1 MLKNATAAA
10 FFTFSLTM
18 AWGQQAEIKTAD
30 CAKLASLTLPGTK
43 VVSSEVVAAGAFTPP
58 GAAQPSANGKA
69 LFAWTPAFC
78 RVVLMDKPSADSA
91 IPIEV
96 WMPAKGWNGRF
107 RGQGNGGFAGSTDYT
122 GLALAVTKGYASAA
136 TDTGHEGSVGDAS
149 WALGH
154 PEKVIDF
161 GYRAIHE
168 MTVKAKA
175 VVEAYYTA
183 PATHTY
189 FASCS
194 DGGREALM
202 EAQRFPE
209 DYDGIIAGAPANNWT
224 RLMAT
229 ALYNTQALTLD
240 PQDYIPSSKLPAIAA
255 AVLAECDAA
264 DGVKDG
270 VINDPRSCH
279 FKPAT
284 MICKGAETDQCLTAK
299 QAHTLEV
306 LYAGSHDASGKKIF
320 PGYLP
325 GSEDGPGGWSLWI
338 TGPVPMG
345 SAISGLAKGYFA
357 DMVYERAD
365 WDLKTASIEDAL
377 KAAVAKTGP
386 ALDATDPNLKPF
398 VSRGGKLIL
407 YHGWNDPAISAL
419 NTIEYY
425 EAVRA
430 ATGEKL
436 ADSSVRLYLVP
447 GMQHCAGGPGATNF
461 GQFWLPPGNSPDDAE
476 HDVNL
481 AMEAWVEKGAA
492 PQQLI
497 TGKYADQANHF
508 QLLMT
513 RPLCAYPKGSH
524 YKGTGD
530 TNDAAN
536 FTCVGAGK

>member
-1 MLKNATAAA
+1 
-10 FFTFSLTM
+10 
-18 AWGQQAEIKTAD
+18 
-30 CAKLASLTLPGTK
+30 
-43 VVSSEVVAAGAFTPP
+43 
-58 GAAQPSANGKA
+58 
-69 LFAWTPAFC
+69 
-78 RVVLMDKPSADSA
+78 
-91 IPIEV
+91 
-96 WMPAKGWNGRF
+96 
-107 RGQGNGGFAGSTDYT
+107 
-122 GLALAVTKGYASAA
+122 
-136 TDTGHEGSVGDAS
+136 
-149 WALGH
+149 
-154 PEKVIDF
+154 
-161 GYRAIHE
+161 
-168 MTVKAKA
+168 
-175 VVEAYYTA
+175 
-183 PATHTY
+183 
-189 FASCS
+189 
-194 DGGREALM
+194 
-202 EAQRFPE
+202 
-209 DYDGIIAGAPANNWT
+209 
-224 RLMAT
+224 
-229 ALYNTQALTLD
+229 
-240 PQDYIPSSKLPAIAA
+240 
-255 AVLAECDAA
+255 
-264 DGVKDG
+264 
-270 VINDPRSCH
+270 
-279 FKPAT
+279 
-284 MICKGAETDQCLTAK
+284 
-299 QAHTLEV
+299 
-306 LYAGSHDASGKKIF
+306 
-320 PGYLP
+320 
-325 GSEDGPGGWSLWI
+325 
-338 TGPVPMG
+338 
-345 SAISGLAKGYFA
+345 
-357 DMVYERAD
+357 MVYERAD

>member
-1 MLKNATAAA
+1 MLKYAAVAA
-10 FFTFSLTM
+10 FLTFSLTM
-18 AWGQQAEIKTAD
+18 TWGQQAEDKTAD
-30 CAKLASLTLPGTK
+30 CAKLASLSLPWTT
-43 VVSSEVVAAGAFTPP
+43 VVSSEVVTAGAFTPP
-58 GAAQPSANGKA
+58 GPEQPSANEKRLYGG
-69 LFAWTPAFC
+69 TPAFC

-107 RGQGNGGFAGSTDYT
+107 RGVGNGGFAGSIGYS
-122 GLALAVTKGYASAA
+122 GLALAVVEGYASAA
-136 TDTGHEGSVGDAS
+136 TDTGHAGSAGDAK

-154 PEKVIDF
+154 PEKVIDY

-175 VVEAYYTA
+175 VMEAYYAA
-183 PATHTY
+183 PARHTY
-189 FASCS
+189 FSACS

-209 DYDGIIAGAPANNWT
+209 DYDGIVAGAPANNWT
-224 RLMAT
+224 HMMAT
-229 ALYNTQALTLD
+229 TLHYTQAMTLD
-240 PQDYIPSSKLPAIAA
+240 PENYIPSSKVPAIQA

-264 DGVKDG
+264 DGAKDG

-284 MICKGAETDQCLTAK
+284 MVCKGAETDQCLTAK

-306 LYAGSHDASGKKIF
+306 LYAGGHDASGKEIF

-325 GSEDGPGGWSLWI
+325 GAEDGPGGWSLWI
-338 TGPVPMG
+338 TGHVPMG
-345 SAISGLAKGYFA
+345 SAISALTRGYFA
-357 DMVYERAD
+357 DMVYERPE
-365 WDLKTASIEDAL
+365 WDYKTASIEDAME
-377 KAAVAKTGP
+377 AASAKTGH

-398 VSRGGKLIL
+398 LSHGGKLIV

-425 EAVRA
+425 EAMRA

-436 ADSSVRLYLVP
+436 ADSSVRLYMVP
-447 GMQHCAGGPGATNF
+447 GMQHCTGGPGATNF
-461 GQFWLPPGNSPDDAE
+461 GQFWLPPGSSPDDAE

-481 AMEAWVEKGAA
+481 AMEAWVEKGAV
-492 PQQLI
+492 PQDLI
-497 TGKYADQANHF
+497 TGKYAEQAGHF
-508 QLLMT
+508 QLQMT
-513 RPLCAYPKGSH
+513 RPLCAYPRVAQ

-536 FTCVGAGK
+536 FTCVGTAK

>member
-1 MLKNATAAA
+1 MLKGTAIAA
-10 FFTFSLTM
+10 FFTFSLTL
-18 AWGQQAEIKTAD
+18 AWGQQAEDKTAD
-30 CAKLASLTLPGTK
+30 CAKLVSLSLPGTK
-43 VVSSEVVAAGAFTPP
+43 VVSSEDVAAGAFAPP
-58 GAAQPSANGKA
+58 GPAQPSANEKR
-69 LFAWTPAFC
+69 LFSGTPAFC

-96 WMPAKGWNGRF
+96 WMPLKGWNGRF
-107 RGQGNGGFAGSTDYT
+107 RGQGNGGFAGSISYSV
-122 GLALAVTKGYASAA
+122 LALAVVEGYASAA
-136 TDTGHEGSVGDAS
+136 TDTGHAGGMGDAS

-175 VVEAYYTA
+175 VVEAYYAA
-183 PATHTY
+183 PAKHTY
-189 FASCS
+189 FSACS

-224 RLMAT
+224 HMMAT
-229 ALYNTQALTLD
+229 TLYYTQAMTLD
-240 PQDYIPSSKLPAIAA
+240 PENYIPSSKLPAIQA

-284 MICKGAETDQCLTAK
+284 MACKGAETDQCLTAK

-306 LYAGSHDASGKKIF
+306 LYAGGHDASGKEIF
-320 PGYLP
+320 PGYVP
-325 GSEDGPGGWSLWI
+325 GAEDGPGGWGLWV
-338 TGPVPMG
+338 TGAVPMG
-345 SAISGLAKGYFA
+345 SAIAGLTKGYFV
-357 DMVYERAD
+357 DMVYERGD
-365 WDLKTASIEDAL
+365 WDMKTASIEDAM
-377 KAAVAKTGP
+377 KAAVAKTSH
-386 ALDATDPNLKPF
+386 ALDATDPNLRPF
-398 VSRGGKLIL
+398 VARGGKLIV

-425 EAVRA
+425 EAMRA

-436 ADSSVRLYLVP
+436 TDSSVRLYLVP
-447 GMQHCAGGPGATNF
+447 GMQHCTGGPGAANF
-461 GQFWLPPGNSPDDAE
+461 GQFWLPPGGVPDDAE

-481 AMEAWVEKGAA
+481 AMEAWVEKGVA

-497 TGKYADQANHF
+497 TGKYAEQANHF

-513 RPLCAYPKGSH
+513 RPLCAYPRVAQ

-530 TNDAAN
+530 TNEAAS
-536 FTCVGAGK
+536 FICVGK

>member
-1 MLKNATAAA
+1 MLKNLAVAA
-10 FFTFSLTM
+10 FITFSFAM
-18 AWGQQAEIKTAD
+18 AWGQQAETQHGD
-30 CAKLASLTLPGTK
+30 CAKLSSLALAGTT

-58 GAAQPSANGKA
+58 MAAQPSATDKM
-69 LFAWTPAFC
+69 LFSGMPAFC

-107 RGQGNGGFAGSTDYT
+107 RGVGNGGFAGSIGYSLL
-122 GLALAVTKGYASAA
+122 GLAVVKGYASAG
-136 TDTGHEGSVGDAS
+136 TDTGHAGSAGDAS

-154 PEKVIDF
+154 PERVIDY

-175 VVEAYYTA
+175 VIEAFYAT
-183 PATHTY
+183 PAKHTY
-189 FASCS
+189 FSACS

-202 EAQRFPE
+202 EAQRYPE
-209 DYDGIIAGAPANNWT
+209 DYDGIVAGAPANNWT
-224 RLMAT
+224 HMMTTTLG
-229 ALYNTQALTLD
+229 YTQAMTQD
-240 PQDYIPSSKLPAIAA
+240 REDYIPSRKLPAIDA

-306 LYAGSHDASGKKIF
+306 LYAGGHDASGKEIF
-320 PGYLP
+320 PGYVP
-325 GSEDGPGGWSLWI
+325 GAEDGPGGWSLWV

-345 SAISGLAKGYFA
+345 SAISALTRAYFA
-357 DMVYERAD
+357 NMVYEKAD
-365 WDLKTASIEDAL
+365 WDYKTASIEDAL
-377 KAAVAKTGP
+377 KAAAAKTGH

-398 VSRGGKLIL
+398 IAHGGKLIV

-419 NTIEYY
+419 NSIEYY
-425 EAVRA
+425 EAMRKT
-430 ATGEKL
+430 TGEKL

-447 GMQHCAGGPGATNF
+447 GMQHCTGGPGATNF
-461 GQFWLPPGNSPDDAE
+461 GQFWLPPGGSPDDAE

-481 AMEAWVEKGAA
+481 ALEAWVEKGAA
-492 PQQLI
+492 PEELV
-497 TGKYADQANHF
+497 TGKYADQASHF

-513 RPLCAYPKGSH
+513 RPLCVYPKASQ

-530 TNDAAN
+530 TNDAGN
-536 FTCVGAGK
+536 FVCVGK

>member
-1 MLKNATAAA
+1 MRKCAVVAAV
-10 FFTFSLTM
+10 FTFSLSL
-18 AWGQQAEIKTAD
+18 AWGQQAEVKTGD
-30 CAKLASLTLPGTK
+30 CAKLASLSLPGTK
-43 VVSSEVVAAGAFTPP
+43 VVSSELVAAGAFTPP
-58 GAAQPSANGKA
+58 GQEQPSANGKA
-69 LFAWTPAFC
+69 LFSWTPAFC
-78 RVVLMDKPSADSA
+78 RVVLMEKPSVDSA

-96 WMPAKGWNGRF
+96 WMPARGWNGRF
-107 RGQGNGGFAGSTDYT
+107 RGQGNGGFAGSTDYM
-122 GLALAVTKGYASAA
+122 GLALAVTKGYAGAA
-136 TDTGHEGSVGDAS
+136 TDTGHTGSAGDAT

-168 MTVKAKA
+168 MTVKARA
-175 VVEAYYTA
+175 VVEAYYSA

-224 RLMAT
+224 HLLTT
-229 ALYNTQALTLD
+229 ALYDTQALTLD
-240 PQDYIPSSKLPAIAA
+240 PEDYIPSSKLPAIQA

-284 MICKGAETDQCLTAK
+284 MICQGAETDQCLTAK
-299 QAHTLEV
+299 QTHSLEV
-306 LYAGSHDASGKKIF
+306 LYAGSRDASGKEIF

-325 GSEDGPGGWSLWI
+325 GSEDGPGGWSLWV
-338 TGPVPMG
+338 TGPAPLK

-365 WDLKTASIEDAL
+365 WDLKSASIEDAL
-377 KAAVAKTGP
+377 KAAVARTSH
-386 ALDATDPNLKPF
+386 ALDANDPDLKPF
-398 VSRGGKLIL
+398 VARGGKLIL

-425 EAVRA
+425 EAMRA

-436 ADSSVRLYLVP
+436 ADSSVRLYMVP

-461 GQFWLPPGNSPDDAE
+461 GQYWLPPGTFPDDAE

-497 TGKYADQANHF
+497 TGKYGEQANHWP
-508 QLLMT
+508 LVMA
-513 RPLCAYPKGSH
+513 RPLCAYPKGSQ

-536 FTCVGAGK
+536 FTCVGAEK